1 MKVSTVNNNQSFQ
14 GNFIVKGK
22 LTGEQV
28 KNLKWTILR
37 GEDSLRDKPYDI
49 FIKSSNNGNLIFSSN
64 PNFNESYI
72 VRKHDW
78 PEEYLSCI
86 SMISK
91 DADDTIKN
99 DKSILNQIFYF
110 FGLKKYKGHKYS
122 TKI

>member
-1 MKVSTVNNNQSFQ
+1 MKVNSISNNQNFQ

-28 KNLKWTILR
+28 KNLKWVILR

-49 FIKSSNNGNLIFSSN
+49 FIKSSNNGNLVFSSS
-64 PNFNESYI
+64 PNFSESCI
-72 VRKHDW
+72 SRKHAC

-86 SMISK
+86 GMISK
-91 DADDTIKN
+91 DADEAIKN
-99 DKSILNQIFYF
+99 DKSIFNQILYV
-110 FGLKKYKGHKYS
+110 FGLKKYKGHDYS